1 MRAKS
6 RPISVRS
13 AGEQVANPSY
23 GLDEAGFLGIG
34 LELGADLRDV
44 DVDGAVESLRM
55 ALQRVEDL
63 FPGEDAASGPG
74 QGGQQLE
81 LVMGEHAPLARDR
94 HLARGEVELELAHA
108 EPCRRVRGHGA
119 TQEGANA
126 SEEFAG
132 IEGLG
137 EIV

>member
-13 AGEQVANPSY
+13 AGEQVAHPSY

-63 FPGEDAASGPG
+63 FPGEEAAGGSG
-74 QGGQQLE
+74 QSGQQLE
-81 LVMGEHAPLARDR
+81 LVMGEHAPLASNR
-94 HLARGEVELELAHA
+94 HLARGEVELEVADA
-108 EPCRRVRGHGA
+108 EPCRRV
-119 TQEGANA
+119 
-126 SEEFAG
+126 AG
-132 IEGLG
+132 PE
-137 EIV
+137 